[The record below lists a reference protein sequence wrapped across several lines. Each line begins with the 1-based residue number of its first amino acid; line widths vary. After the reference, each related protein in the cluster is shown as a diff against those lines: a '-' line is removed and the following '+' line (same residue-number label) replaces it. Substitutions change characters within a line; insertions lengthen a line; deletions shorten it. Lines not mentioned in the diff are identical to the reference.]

1 MAEDSDLER
10 TEPASQKRLDEARA
24 KGQIPRSPELATFA
38 VLLAGGGL
46 MLSLGTGLVQTL
58 REVMTRGLTL
68 GRSEAFRTGAMTER
82 LREAGEQAL
91 FGFAPY
97 LAVLL
102 LVAILAPMLVSG
114 WVFTLEALAPQFKRL
129 NPAAGLA
136 RIFSVRGLIELG
148 KALTKSLVVGGVA
161 TLVVMNELD
170 VILGLAA
177 EPSEV
182 AIGHLGRLLVVTF
195 LAVVGGMALVVAVDV
210 PFQIWDHHRQ
220 LRMTKEEVR
229 QEYKETE
236 GDPQLKARIR
246 QIQREQARRR
256 MMAEVPKADVVV
268 TNPTHF
274 AVALRYRE
282 GSMGAPVVVAKGA
295 DQVAERIIEIAREN
309 AVPTLR
315 SPPLARALHAHA
327 ELGREIPAALYL
339 AVAEVLA
346 YVYQLSRHQLAG
358 GEPPVAPTDIRVPP
372 ELDPAIGAEQA
383 TAMATATSEEGR

>member
-68 GRSEAFRTGAMTER
+68 ERAEAFRTGAMTER

-97 LAVLL
+97 LALLL

-256 MMAEVPKADVVV
+256 MMA
-268 TNPTHF
+268 
-274 AVALRYRE
+274 
-282 GSMGAPVVVAKGA
+282 
-295 DQVAERIIEIAREN
+295 
-309 AVPTLR
+309 
-315 SPPLARALHAHA
+315 
-327 ELGREIPAALYL
+327 
-339 AVAEVLA
+339 
-346 YVYQLSRHQLAG
+346 
-358 GEPPVAPTDIRVPP
+358 
-372 ELDPAIGAEQA
+372 
-383 TAMATATSEEGR
+383 